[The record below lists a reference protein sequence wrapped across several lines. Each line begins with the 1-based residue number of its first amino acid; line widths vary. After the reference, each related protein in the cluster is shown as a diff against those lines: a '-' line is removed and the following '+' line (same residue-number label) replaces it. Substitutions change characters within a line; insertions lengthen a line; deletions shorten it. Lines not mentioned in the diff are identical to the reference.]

1 MTIQY
6 NERKGGRRMEQYT
19 ITAFENDGTIVLNDS
34 FTAASD
40 DEAKAKGLAML
51 EEAGHLHKGAR
62 IARRGQLIYFE
73 RCKLP
78 GNLKGTA
85 S

>member
-1 MTIQY
+1 
-6 NERKGGRRMEQYT
+6 MEQYT

-40 DEAKAKGLAML
+40 DEAKAKGLTLL
-51 EEAGHLHKGAR
+51 EEAGHLYKGAR
-62 IARRGQLIYFE
+62 IVRRGQLIYFE

-78 GNLKGTA
+78 GKLKGTA

>member
-1 MTIQY
+1 
-6 NERKGGRRMEQYT
+6 MEQYT

-40 DEAKAKGLAML
+40 DEAKAKGLTLL

-62 IARRGQLIYFE
+62 IVLRGQLIYFE

-78 GNLKGTA
+78 GKLKGTA

>member
-1 MTIQY
+1 MVIQY
-6 NERKGGRRMEQYT
+6 NERKGGRRMGQYT
-19 ITAFENDGTIVLNDS
+19 ITAFENDGTVVMNDS
-34 FTAASD
+34 FTATND

-51 EEAGHLHKGAR
+51 EEINHAHKGAR
-62 IARRGQLIYFE
+62 IARSGQLIYFE

-78 GNLKGTA
+78 GKLKGTA

>member
-1 MTIQY
+1 MA
-6 NERKGGRRMEQYT
+6 QYT

-34 FTAASD
+34 LTATSD
-40 DEAKAKGLAML
+40 DEAKAKGLTLL

-62 IARRGQLIYFE
+62 ITRSGQLIYFE

-78 GNLKGTA
+78 GKLKGTA

>member
-1 MTIQY
+1 
-6 NERKGGRRMEQYT
+6 MEQYT

-40 DEAKAKGLAML
+40 DEAKAKGLTLL

-62 IARRGQLIYFE
+62 IVRRGQLIYFE

-78 GNLKGTA
+78 GKLKGTA

>member
-1 MTIQY
+1 
-6 NERKGGRRMEQYT
+6 MEQYT
-19 ITAFENDGTIVLNDS
+19 ITAFENDGTVVLNDS
-34 FTAASD
+34 FIATND
-40 DEAKAKGLAML
+40 DEAKAKGLTRL

-62 IARRGQLIYFE
+62 ITRRGQLIYFE

-78 GNLKGTA
+78 GKLNDTA